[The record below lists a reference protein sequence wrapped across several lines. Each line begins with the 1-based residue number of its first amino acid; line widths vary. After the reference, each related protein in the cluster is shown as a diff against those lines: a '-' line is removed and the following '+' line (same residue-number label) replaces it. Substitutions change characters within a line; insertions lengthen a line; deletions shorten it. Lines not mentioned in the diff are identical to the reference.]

1 VILILIVVGLAVVV
15 GSVAGGSLRP
25 FQDVRFRWWGAA
37 IAGLA
42 LQGVLLTT
50 SIDRRAG
57 FALLLVSYVLL
68 LAFVWRNRD
77 LPALWLAMAG
87 LVLNVLVIAVNGGM
101 PVSAA
106 ALDVAGASAEG
117 LASGE
122 TAKHHLMGP
131 GDSLTPLGDVIGIPP
146 PIGAVVS
153 VGDLFLYAGVAALVV
168 TVMLGRSG
176 AGRRPPPRWF
186 EGYRGKH
193 LPPERRFARRR
204 RAPAVPVG
212 EEQWET

>member
-1 VILILIVVGLAVVV
+1 VMVGLA
-15 GSVAGGSLRP
+15 
-25 FQDVRFRWWGAA
+25 
-37 IAGLA
+37 
-42 LQGVLLTT
+42 
-50 SIDRRAG
+50 
-57 FALLLVSYVLL
+57 
-68 LAFVWRNRD
+68 
-77 LPALWLAMAG
+77 
-87 LVLNVLVIAVNGGM
+87 LNVLVIAVNGGM

-117 LASGE
+117 LGAGE

-131 GDSLTPLGDVIGIPP
+131 GDKLTPLGDVIGIPP
-146 PIGAVVS
+146 PVGAVVS

-176 AGRRPPPRWF
+176 VGRRPLPRLF

-193 LPPERRFARRR
+193 LPPERRFGRRR
-204 RAPAVPVG
+204 RAPTAPAG